1 MKYLK
6 LFESFS
12 LNEESQTIIL
22 TDDEKNYVNSEIES
36 LERDFYGFNLFEYYK
51 NGNGFHIQCMPIDTK
66 KNTNPVTIECE
77 KESDG
82 KLFIQYS
89 QESDYDSEPVDK
101 GFTEFPEKVNT
112 LEEAMQEIKK
122 FFEKTYKQQ

>member
-1 MKYLK
+1 
-6 LFESFS
+6 
-12 LNEESQTIIL
+12 
-22 TDDEKNYVNSEIES
+22 
-36 LERDFYGFNLFEYYK
+36 
-51 NGNGFHIQCMPIDTK
+51 MPIDTK

-89 QESDYDSEPVDK
+89 QESDYESEPVDK